1 MKRILA
7 FLLLSLAACAAREG
21 DEDGPAPEPLRLCV
35 ENATAAYGALTAR
48 AGLVRFDVLPG
59 ERVCKPVILTGG
71 SIPLQ
76 ARTIGGGAAGPQT
89 YAERLQ
95 PGGSRCWRW
104 RLSDSP
110 ASAVDLMPCD
120 LVDDETATDTVPAD
134 STPVDTID
142 AR

>member
-1 MKRILA
+1 MKRLHA

-21 DEDGPAPEPLRLCV
+21 DENNPAPEPLRLCV

-48 AGLVRFDVLPG
+48 AGLTRFDVLPG
-59 ERVCKPVILTGG
+59 ERVCKPIILTGG

-76 ARTIGGGAAGPQT
+76 ARTIGGGASGPLS
-89 YAERLQ
+89 YAERLL

-104 RLSDSP
+104 RLTDSP

-120 LVDDETATDTVPAD
+120 LVDGDASDTLPAD
-134 STPVDTID
+134 SVRADTSG